1 VKYLPFKKREF
12 PELGE
17 LVVATPVKIYDHG
30 AYVKLDEFDKIGYIP
45 IGEVASV
52 WVRNIRDFIK
62 EGQKVV
68 LKVIRVDEK
77 KGHIDLSLKKV
88 TDRERK
94 EKLIQWKRFKK
105 SEKILEEIANKLK
118 IPLSE
123 AINKIAIPLEDQ
135 YGEIYAVLE
144 ATVIN
149 GPKVL
154 TDMGIK
160 KEWAD
165 VIYEIAKHHIEIPL
179 VEVSGVLTLTSTKP
193 KGIED
198 IKEALLS
205 GEINNKDAKVEI
217 TYLGAPKYRIKVTAR
232 DYKTAEN
239 VLKESI
245 DRIITKITQLGG
257 TGNFVR

>member
-1 VKYLPFKKREF
+1 MKYLPFRKREF

-17 LVVATPVKIYDHG
+17 LVVATPIKIYDHG
-30 AYVKLDEFDKIGYIP
+30 AYVKLDEFDKVGYVP

-52 WVRNIRDFIK
+52 WVKNIRDFIK
-62 EGQKVV
+62 EGQKIV

-105 SEKILEEIANKLK
+105 SEKIFEEIANKLK
-118 IPLSE
+118 MPLSE

-135 YGEIYAVLE
+135 YGELYGALE
-144 ATVIN
+144 TTVIN
-149 GPKVL
+149 GSKVL

-165 VIYEIAKHHIEIPL
+165 VIYEVAKHHIEIPL

-198 IKEALLS
+198 IREALIS
-205 GEINNKDAKVEI
+205 GEINSKDVKVEI

-232 DYKTAEN
+232 DYKTAE
-239 VLKESI
+239 VILKESTDKI
-245 DRIITKITQLGG
+245 LNKITQLGG
-257 TGNFVR
+257 TGSFVR

>member
-1 VKYLPFKKREF
+1 
-12 PELGE
+12 
-17 LVVATPVKIYDHG
+17 
-30 AYVKLDEFDKIGYIP
+30 
-45 IGEVASV
+45 
-52 WVRNIRDFIK
+52 
-62 EGQKVV
+62 
-68 LKVIRVDEK
+68 
-77 KGHIDLSLKKV
+77 
-88 TDRERK
+88 
-94 EKLIQWKRFKK
+94 
-105 SEKILEEIANKLK
+105 
-118 IPLSE
+118 
-123 AINKIAIPLEDQ
+123 
-135 YGEIYAVLE
+135 
-144 ATVIN
+144 
-149 GPKVL
+149 
-154 TDMGIK
+154 MGIK

>member
-1 VKYLPFKKREF
+1 LPFRKREF

-17 LVVATPVKIYDHG
+17 LVIATPTKIYDHG
-30 AYVKLDEFDKIGYIP
+30 AYVKLDEFDKIGYVP

-62 EGQKVV
+62 EGQKLV

-77 KGHIDLSLKKV
+77 KGHIDLSLKRV
-88 TDRERK
+88 TDREKK

-105 SEKILEEIANKLK
+105 SEKIFEEITKKLNMP
-118 IPLSE
+118 ISE
-123 AINKIAIPLEDQ
+123 AIDKIAIPLEDQ
-135 YGEIYAVLE
+135 FGDFYAALE

-154 TDMGIK
+154 IDKGIK

-165 VIYEIAKHHIEIPL
+165 TIYEIAKHHIEIPL
-179 VEVSGVLTLTSTKP
+179 VEVSGVLTLTSKKP

-217 TYLGAPKYRIKVTAR
+217 TYLGAPRYRIRVIAR

-239 VLKESI
+239 ILKECTEK
-245 DRIITKITQLGG
+245 IINKITQLGG
-257 TGNFVR
+257 TGSFTK